1 MRKCAED
8 PMSGHTHTHV
18 KIRQP
23 GVVETQSQERTGGG
37 PHAGGTHEG
46 GRVGR
51 HVYPGRMGP
60 RCSHR

>member
-1 MRKCAED
+1 MCAED
-8 PMSGHTHTHV
+8 PTHTHV
-18 KIRQP
+18 KVRQP

-37 PHAGGTHEG
+37 PHAGGTHTTHEG

-51 HVYPGRMGP
+51 HVCPGHMGP

>member
-1 MRKCAED
+1 
-8 PMSGHTHTHV
+8 MSGHTHTHV